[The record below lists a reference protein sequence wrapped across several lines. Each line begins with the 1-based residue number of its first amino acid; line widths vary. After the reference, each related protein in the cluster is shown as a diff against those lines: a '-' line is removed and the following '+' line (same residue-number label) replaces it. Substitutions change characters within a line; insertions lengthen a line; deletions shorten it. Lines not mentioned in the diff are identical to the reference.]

1 MAGTVMPDWRPQFL
15 DANGAPLSSGTVETY
30 EAGSSTPLATYSDA
44 ALSVT
49 NGTSLTLNSGGF
61 PQKSG
66 SEVGVFL
73 LPRAYKFIL
82 KNSAGVTQ
90 RTLDNVY
97 ALQSASSVNLEIDG
111 IAGVALS
118 AGDWAYLSNGS
129 GALTAGRWY
138 QSDADF
144 TYASTTPILAFV
156 PTAIAQGA
164 TGTFRIGG
172 IADGLAGLVAG
183 STYYISA
190 TAGAITATPPTNA
203 RAVGVASSSTVIA
216 LDSHL
221 GNALPSSFVIGDLLY
236 ASSTTALAR
245 LADVATGQVLVSGG
259 VGVAPAWSAAPT
271 ISGANITALNA
282 SNLASGTVPGARLPS
297 GSPVQRVSTTYATQV
312 NSSSATFSDTGLTL
326 AITPTSASNKVR
338 VDVRMAGLSKDTN
351 NTYIQLK
358 ILRDA
363 VDLGIWE
370 KAACYTANTNTNIVG
385 GSSIVITDT
394 PATTSAVTYKVQ
406 FNSVAGTAQ
415 TSVQYDSSKSSIEL
429 TEITP

>member
-30 EAGSSTPLATYSDA
+30 EAGSSTPLATYSDS

-82 KNSAGVTQ
+82 KNSAGTIQ

-97 ALQSASSVNLEIDG
+97 ALQAASAVNLEIDG

-245 LADVATGQVLVSGG
+245 LADVATGSVLASGG
-259 VGVAPAWSAAPT
+259 VGVAPAWSASPA

-282 SNLASGTVPGARLPS
+282 SNLASGTVPAARF
-297 GSPVQRVSTTYATQV
+297 PVGTVIQTVYGTTATGVTSSSSTYA
-312 NSSSATFSDTGLTL
+312 DTGLT
-326 AITPTSASNKVR
+326 ATITPSSASNKVL
-338 VDVRMAGLSKDTN
+338 VTVCQNGVGKDSN
-351 NTYIQLK
+351 NTTAVLQL
-358 ILRDA
+358 LRTSTQIALASNVGQTAGTETNFIGGFAWQVLDA
-363 VDLGIWE
+363 P
-370 KAACYTANTNTNIVG
+370 A
-385 GSSIVITDT
+385 SS
-394 PATTSAVTYKVQ
+394 SAVTYKTQ
-406 FNSVAGTAQ
+406 F
-415 TSVQYDSSKSSIEL
+415 KSSGNNATVYVQVSSGSTSTIVL
-429 TEITP
+429 QEIQQ